1 MANPRPTPKPGP
13 GSKVTG
19 VIPSEIQPE
28 QFGVGSVFVENRTD
42 TNYRD
47 TNYREEAHHH
57 LGDVLANR
65 IIRLLEFPGQLIE
78 LLLATRAILPSRVE
92 GRDDLLDVL
101 VSVRGS
107 GCSLRACVRVSGLL
121 AGDNRTH
128 LG

>member
-1 MANPRPTPKPGP
+1 MILSCVHRKWIAPRF
-13 GSKVTG
+13 G
-19 VIPSEIQPE
+19 VE
-28 QFGVGSVFVENRTD
+28 QFGVMEQFGVSSVFVENRTD

-78 LLLATRAILPSRVE
+78 LLLAIRAILPSRVE